1 MGDFKILFSEKDR
14 SIRQEI
20 SKDTVN
26 LKTPSNNWI
35 SLISMY
41 HFQGYPD
48 DTVVKNPTASS
59 GDARGVG

>member
-1 MGDFKILFSEKDR
+1 MGDFKIPFSEKDPSGR
-14 SIRQEI
+14 KSARTQLI
-20 SKDTVN
+20 SKI
-26 LKTPSNNWI
+26 PSNNWI